1 MNSAN
6 PADTRPVTLSDLRQL
21 STLDQVAFTAQLA
34 DIFEHSPWVA
44 ERAWSQGPFTT
55 LEALHSAM
63 VNVVEE
69 AARDEQDALIR
80 AHPELAGKQA
90 REGTLTNASTQEQR
104 GAGLDACSAGELA
117 RLNTLNA
124 QYREKFGFPFII
136 AVKGLDRHQ
145 IMAAIQARLA
155 NTPEH
160 ERRTCLQEIA
170 KIARFRLE
178 AQFGA

>member
-1 MNSAN
+1 MNTAN
-6 PADTRPVTLSDLRQL
+6 PTVPHPATPSELQHLTA
-21 STLDQVAFTAQLA
+21 LDQAAFTAQLA

-44 ERAWSQGPFTT
+44 QRAWSQGPFTT
-55 LEALHSAM
+55 LDALHSAM

-69 AARDEQDALIR
+69 ATRDEQDALIC

-104 GAGLDACSAGELA
+104 GAGLDACSAEELA

-145 IMAAIQARLA
+145 IMAAMQARLA